1 MNIWNCI
8 SIWIL
13 GYFNFFS
20 TWYWIA
26 KIAWISR
33 YSDIQVS
40 GYHIPNGPLPHL
52 ELQAYFTGMSGI
64 LFLRENITF
73 VLQKIDI
80 FWHGLS
86 EYLPNLLDSEFFTY
100 ISNIKFSRFLL
111 CVSTYFATIQ
121 FAKRAF
127 PFVLSNNQD
136 M

>member
-1 MNIWNCI
+1 M
-8 SIWIL
+8 
-13 GYFNFFS
+13 
-20 TWYWIA
+20 
-26 KIAWISR
+26 
-33 YSDIQVS
+33 D
-40 GYHIPNGPLPHL
+40 GPLPHL
-52 ELQAYFTGMSGI
+52 ELQAQAYFTGMSDI

-111 CVSTYFATIQ
+111 CFSTYFATIQ